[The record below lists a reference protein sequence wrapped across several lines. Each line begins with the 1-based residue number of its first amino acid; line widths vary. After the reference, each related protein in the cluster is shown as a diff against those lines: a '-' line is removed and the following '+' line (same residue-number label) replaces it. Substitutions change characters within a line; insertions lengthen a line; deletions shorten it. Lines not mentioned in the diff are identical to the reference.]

1 MGLHCILLD
10 KYLNLHEH
18 GSLRIFSEL
27 NMCSSQIED
36 RPYVPL
42 ILVCSAST
50 IHSIEKLFVDNDYF
64 AFDSEKVG
72 EQSFSEALFRY
83 HCKRSESV
91 KSNGRINSQILKNQ
105 TLNSNS

>member
-1 MGLHCILLD
+1 M
-10 KYLNLHEH
+10 
-18 GSLRIFSEL
+18 
-27 NMCSSQIED
+27 
-36 RPYVPL
+36 PL

-72 EQSFSEALFRY
+72 EQSFSEVLFLY

-91 KSNGRINSQILKNQ
+91 KSRFGSVKRVKISR
-105 TLNSNS
+105 SN